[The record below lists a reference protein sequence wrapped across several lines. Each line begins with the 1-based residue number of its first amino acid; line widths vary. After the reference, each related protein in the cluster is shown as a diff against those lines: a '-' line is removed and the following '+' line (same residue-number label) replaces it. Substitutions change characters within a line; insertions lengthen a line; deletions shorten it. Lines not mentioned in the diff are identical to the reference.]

1 MVNIDDNAS
10 TYTLFWGEYEKLHN
24 DYLLLKRRADQS
36 GETLAQ
42 NADTVELI
50 MLQDGLEELLERSS
64 KLPVAARQYLQDA
77 TTSLLHTVTSVICDT
92 YLFAADN
99 AADFESYAIQDDL
112 EVS

>member
-1 MVNIDDNAS
+1 MDNAS
-10 TYTLFWGEYEKLHN
+10 TSYVSCWGKYEHFRKEYLR
-24 DYLLLKRRADQS
+24 LVDQARKA

-50 MLQDGLEELLERSS
+50 MIQDGLEGLLEESS
-64 KLPVAARQYLQDA
+64 VLSVAARQHLQSA
-77 TTSLLHTVTSVICDT
+77 TTSLLYAVTSAICDA

-112 EVS
+112 EVM

>member
-10 TYTLFWGEYEKLHN
+10 TYTLCWDEYENIHN
-24 DYLLLKRRADQS
+24 EYLRLKRQADES

-42 NADTVELI
+42 NADPVELI
-50 MLQDGLEELLERSS
+50 MLQDDLEGLLEKTS
-64 KLPVAARQYLQDA
+64 KLPVSARRYLQDA

-99 AADFESYAIQDDL
+99 AADFESYAILDDL
-112 EVS
+112 EVM

>member
-64 KLPVAARQYLQDA
+64 KLPVAARQHLQDV
-77 TTSLLHTVTSVICDT
+77 TTSLLHTVTSVIFDT

>member
-1 MVNIDDNAS
+1 MVDIDDNAS

-50 MLQDGLEELLERSS
+50 MLQDDLEGLLEKTS
-64 KLPVAARQYLQDA
+64 KLPVSARQYLQDV

-99 AADFESYAIQDDL
+99 AAGFESYAIQDDL